1 MSSDE
6 QTRLLEP
13 RARPMA
19 TYAQLDVGAADGAQS
34 PPPPPPRQLGVLKVR
49 PAVYC

>member
-34 PPPPPPRQLGVLKVR
+34 QLPPQLRQLGVLKVR
-49 PAVYC
+49 PTDYC